1 MSGVDQLV
9 EILAAVVA
17 GAVVALVVLVVVL
30 LIQRNRNKNL
40 KTMQASLNDS
50 LTETQKA
57 VEEGQQKVKSLEDEL
72 TNTSNNVTRLEA
84 EKNSKDELLNSVR
97 VDIDRE
103 RQAKEKAQQ
112 KVNDVGQINSRL
124 ETELTNERSKLAEQ
138 GVFLENAKQQ
148 LSDAFDSLS
157 GKALQTNRAELLK
170 DLQREK
176 DNTRTTVNGLV
187 QPIGVSLQKLQ
198 TSHASLDTRVS
209 ELSQGTN
216 NLGNET
222 RNLVNALRR
231 PEVRGDW
238 GEFQLIQCV
247 EFAGM
252 LENVNFDTEVTT
264 PSGNQRIDM
273 VINLPSDRQ
282 VIVDSKTP
290 MDAYLSAWSTQ
301 DEDERERHLERHATQ
316 VKKRMEELSRKSYW
330 DALPKTPDFVVLFI
344 PSDVFYSAALKRQ
357 PALLRQS
364 TERSVFIAT
373 PTTLIALLRV
383 VQMGWREVK
392 LAQEAHE
399 IARLGDELYK
409 YTRTLMNHF
418 TDLHKGLD
426 NSVKAYN
433 GIIGSID
440 SRFIPKAKQLGEKI
454 STREESLDELKTISA
469 ELRESRHTEAMN
481 GVDEG

>member
-1 MSGVDQLV
+1 MF
-9 EILAAVVA
+9 
-17 GAVVALVVLVVVL
+17 
-30 LIQRNRNKNL
+30 
-40 KTMQASLNDS
+40 
-50 LTETQKA
+50 
-57 VEEGQQKVKSLEDEL
+57 
-72 TNTSNNVTRLEA
+72 
-84 EKNSKDELLNSVR
+84 
-97 VDIDRE
+97 
-103 RQAKEKAQQ
+103 
-112 KVNDVGQINSRL
+112 GQINSRL